1 MNPDGFENSMI
12 GSCSGVTGRSNMND
26 VDLNRDFPTW
36 DDKGYGNISCGVL
49 SFGIHIMWFLSKRT

>member
-1 MNPDGFENSMI
+1 MIQNSLHETHLKPSMNPDGFENSMI

-36 DDKGYGNISCGVL
+36 DDKGYGNMG
-49 SFGIHIMWFLSKRT
+49 

>member
-1 MNPDGFENSMI
+1 MNPDGFENSII

-36 DDKGYGNISCGVL
+36 DDKGYGNIGCGVSGL
-49 SFGIHIMWFLSKRT
+49 GIHTI

>member
-1 MNPDGFENSMI
+1 MNPDGFENSII
-12 GSCSGVTGRSNMND
+12 GSCSGVTGRSNMNG

-49 SFGIHIMWFLSKRT
+49 SFGIHIM